1 MSDKDKNNSSSN
13 VKIVL
18 TPAGMDPNKEN
29 VVQIG
34 QDENENELNPWVANH
49 KLPVWWICLVV
60 VCGR

>member
-18 TPAGMDPNKEN
+18 TPAGVDPNTEN

-49 KLPVWWICLVV
+49 QLPVWWICLVV

>member
-18 TPAGMDPNKEN
+18 TPAGVDPTTEN

-49 KLPVWWICLVV
+49 HLPVWWICLVV